1 MDASDIDNKP
11 ETTQEA
17 ESIAVDDL
25 VIAKDQNTDPADD
38 FADEDHENSEKLD
51 VGLDPVAET
60 EPSLD
65 STKPVESLSEELTQV
80 TEDPVE
86 IEQSLGEAN
95 GFSKAVI
102 DSESKEIDS
111 VPGQNGYS
119 DPTPSQI
126 LGGVDPGLDETNRV
140 SFKETTLPESV
151 VTNVPKSIDVGE
163 SDVPEVPHSTE
174 NQPVQFQGH
183 RSLMQTFGAQPK
195 GVWRS
200 IDPNHQ
206 FLDINSDNDSG
217 KEHHDEVQLEDV
229 CSVDCDDTGF

>member
-1 MDASDIDNKP
+1 MDASDVDNKP

-25 VIAKDQNTDPADD
+25 VIAKDQNTDPVED
-38 FADEDHENSEKLD
+38 FADEDNENSENLD

-95 GFSKAVI
+95 GFSEAVI
-102 DSESKEIDS
+102 DSVSKEIDS

-119 DPTPSQI
+119 DPIDSVPDQNGYSDPTPSQI
-126 LGGVDPGLDETNRV
+126 PEGVDPALDKTSGV
-140 SFKETTLPESV
+140 SSKETTSPISI
-151 VTNVPKSIDVGE
+151 VTSVPKSVDVGE
-163 SDVPEVPHSTE
+163 SDVTEVPHSTE
-174 NQPVQFQGH
+174 NQVGEFCFVT
-183 RSLMQTFGAQPK
+183 S
-195 GVWRS
+195 
-200 IDPNHQ
+200 
-206 FLDINSDNDSG
+206 
-217 KEHHDEVQLEDV
+217 
-229 CSVDCDDTGF
+229 

>member
-25 VIAKDQNTDPADD
+25 VIAKDQNTNPAED
-38 FADEDHENSEKLD
+38 FADEDHENSENLD

-65 STKPVESLSEELTQV
+65 STKPVESLSEELVQF

-95 GFSKAVI
+95 GFSEAVI
-102 DSESKEIDS
+102 DSVSDEIDS

-119 DPTPSQI
+119 DPTPSQV
-126 LGGVDPGLDETNRV
+126 LEEVDPALNETNGV
-140 SFKETTLPESV
+140 SSKETTLPDSMI
-151 VTNVPKSIDVGE
+151 TKVPKTVDVGE
-163 SDVPEVPHSTE
+163 TDVTEVLHSTE
-174 NQPVQFQGH
+174 NQGYVAVTPLPLQRTSWRDCCGLFH
-183 RSLMQTFGAQPK
+183 IMRRSDQ
-195 GVWRS
+195 
-200 IDPNHQ
+200 
-206 FLDINSDNDSG
+206 
-217 KEHHDEVQLEDV
+217 
-229 CSVDCDDTGF
+229 

>member
-25 VIAKDQNTDPADD
+25 VIAKDQNTYPAED

-65 STKPVESLSEELTQV
+65 STKPVESLSDEELTQV

-86 IEQSLGEAN
+86 IEQSWGEAN
-95 GFSKAVI
+95 GFSEAVI
-102 DSESKEIDS
+102 DSVSKETDS

-126 LGGVDPGLDETNRV
+126 PEGVDPALDETNGV
-140 SFKETTLPESV
+140 SSKETTSPISI
-151 VTNVPKSIDVGE
+151 VTSVPKSVDVGE

-174 NQPVQFQGH
+174 NQGYVSVTPLPLQRTSWRDCCGLFH
-183 RSLMQTFGAQPK
+183 IMK
-195 GVWRS
+195 G
-200 IDPNHQ
+200 
-206 FLDINSDNDSG
+206 SD
-217 KEHHDEVQLEDV
+217 Q
-229 CSVDCDDTGF
+229 

>member
-25 VIAKDQNTDPADD
+25 VIAKDQNTDPVED
-38 FADEDHENSEKLD
+38 FADEDNENSESLD
-51 VGLDPVAET
+51 VGLDQVAET

-86 IEQSLGEAN
+86 IEQSWGEAN
-95 GFSKAVI
+95 GFSEAVI
-102 DSESKEIDS
+102 DSVSKEIDS

-126 LGGVDPGLDETNRV
+126 PEGVDPALDKTNGV
-140 SFKETTLPESV
+140 SSKETTSPISI
-151 VTNVPKSIDVGE
+151 VTSVPKSVDVGE
-163 SDVPEVPHSTE
+163 SDVTEVPHSTE
-174 NQPVQFQGH
+174 NQVGEFCFVT
-183 RSLMQTFGAQPK
+183 S
-195 GVWRS
+195 
-200 IDPNHQ
+200 
-206 FLDINSDNDSG
+206 
-217 KEHHDEVQLEDV
+217 
-229 CSVDCDDTGF
+229 